1 MRGWKFESPSVPKNA
16 CRTICVSEIKVQH
29 QSNNE
34 HLGSAIAVT
43 GRWCDANSPATS
55 KDKRSRKAQEE
66 KDLKRRREGDEATRQ
81 PRPPRRRSPFIWV
94 RNYAGGDVF
103 QVAPLAMNVK
113 KGDQGEAEQR
123 LYG

>member
-1 MRGWKFESPSVPKNA
+1 MGGGADPVRQPLRDN
-16 CRTICVSEIKVQH
+16 T
-29 QSNNE
+29 
-34 HLGSAIAVT
+34 
-43 GRWCDANSPATS
+43 
-55 KDKRSRKAQEE
+55 E

-81 PRPPRRRSPFIWV
+81 PRPPRRRCPFIWV